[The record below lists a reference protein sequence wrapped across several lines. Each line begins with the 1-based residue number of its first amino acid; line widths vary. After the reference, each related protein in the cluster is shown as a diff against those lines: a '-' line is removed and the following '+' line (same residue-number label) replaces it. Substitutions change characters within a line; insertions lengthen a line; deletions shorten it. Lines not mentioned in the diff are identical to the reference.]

1 MRILA
6 RKNTTKRLDQVLK
19 CSFNRQIE
27 KQRRNNKSNLVDEN
41 SIEDN
46 SQLTASVHNQQLWA
60 VTLSVNNRTL
70 TALVAVKRR
79 ESYT

>member
-27 KQRRNNKSNLVDEN
+27 KQRRNNKSHLVDEN

-46 SQLTASVHNQQLWA
+46 SQLTASVHI
-60 VTLSVNNRTL
+60 LSS
-70 TALVAVKRR
+70 TALGGDIKRQ
-79 ESYT
+79 